1 MHQELDPKFVYLSL
15 TDYLL
20 KSRKYCSK
28 ENLQLLIQPPYFTH
42 LPPIDLVYPGTRLSK
57 SRSRKEGQPPRPQNG
72 FIIFKKDFDAR
83 RRSLLSDTK
92 VDSKVTSQIAASL
105 WHSDEGLKKYFNLL
119 AKLAKQ
125 IYEELYPDYDYK
137 PKKCLSLTVR
147 ESQQASPLRI
157 RQHSAP
163 YEKRTRKNVV
173 RNSESSEIAC
183 QEFGAEVINGYENG
197 YDAIGQT
204 FPNEN
209 IVMSIVAR
217 ELDEFSK
224 KTDERLKCIYHPT
237 ANVQVS

>member
-1 MHQELDPKFVYLSL
+1 MLS
-15 TDYLL
+15 
-20 KSRKYCSK
+20 
-28 ENLQLLIQPPYFTH
+28 
-42 LPPIDLVYPGTRLSK
+42 G
-57 SRSRKEGQPPRPQNG
+57 
-72 FIIFKKDFDAR
+72 
-83 RRSLLSDTK
+83 TK
-92 VDSKVTSQIAASL
+92 VDSKIMSQIAASM
-105 WHSDEGLKKYFNLL
+105 WNSDEGLKKYFNLL

-125 IYEELYPDYDYK
+125 IHEELYPDYDYK

-163 YEKRTRKNVV
+163 YEKRVKRTRKNVV

-224 KTDERLKCIYHPT
+224 KTDERLKCIYHPI